1 MNIGGIVVA
10 CKIGCKKALRV
21 CGSVLRINSVRF
33 LQSASP
39 LKNRWNCP
47 FREHGS
53 FFGGQKVT
61 EVSAAPKMEHFCAA
75 ADPERIPLKN
85 SGAAGAAGDTHSTTA
100 ARSGR
105 RRKDAADYEDDDD
118 DDGGAGNDHDGGDG
132 ADDKD
137 KDSGGNG
144 ASR

>member
-10 CKIGCKKALRV
+10 CKIGYKKALRV
-21 CGSVLRINSVRF
+21 CVSVLRRNSVRF

-85 SGAAGAAGDTHSTTA
+85 SGAAGDTHSTTA

-105 RRKDAADYEDDDD
+105 RRNDAADYEDDDD
-118 DDGGAGNDHDGGDG
+118 DDGGTGNDHDGGDG